1 MAYLYRTDLPLRIP
15 VVAHHTIGALEGK
28 VDTFIHNPYI
38 SRRHLCIEWSGDVW
52 QIKDLS
58 RNGTWI
64 NGSKLEKGV
73 YYPLKLGD
81 RIQLAGEEGVS
92 LEVQDLTPPRDVLLP
107 IASQDNNSAVIELQA
122 ANLIPDEET
131 PEWYLYQEPN
141 SGQWLA
147 QSVADN
153 SAPPLP
159 LRHNDILEGTTG
171 RWQLFCASACAPTM
185 ERPSQACISDA
196 DIRFEVSLDEESTG
210 LLIVSEGERYNLG
223 IRVHNYLL
231 LQLARHRADD
241 ARNGLSEDD
250 QGWVSNDL
258 LVHEL
263 GLEPNHLNI
272 QVYRA
277 RQQLTKAIPHL
288 NHDKFVERRGTSM
301 RLGCSRFS
309 IHKGGKVEQQLP

>member
-28 VDTFIHNPYI
+28 VDTCIQNPYI
-38 SRRHLCIEWSGDVW
+38 SRRHLCIEWNGELW

-73 YYPLKLGD
+73 YHPLKQGD
-81 RIQLAGEEGVS
+81 CIQLAGEEGIT
-92 LEVQDLTPPRDVLLP
+92 LEVQDLAPPRDVLLP
-107 IASQDNNSAVIELQA
+107 IASQDNTPPVIELQA

-131 PEWYLYQEPN
+131 PEWYIYQEAN
-141 SGQWLA
+141 SGQWLV
-147 QSVADN
+147 QSVDDSSQPTRA
-153 SAPPLP
+153 
-159 LRHNDILEGTTG
+159 LRHNDILEGAAG

-185 ERPSQACISDA
+185 ERPSQACITEA

-210 LLIVSEGERYNLG
+210 LLVVSEGERYNLG
-223 IRVHNYLL
+223 IRAHNYLL
-231 LQLARHRADD
+231 LLLARHRADD
-241 ARNGLSEDD
+241 ARQGLSEHD

-277 RQQLTKAIPHL
+277 RQQLTKTIPQL
-288 NHDKFVERRGTSM
+288 SHDKFVERRGTTM